1 MTTESHYRGS
11 NKMRPSRGMDEF
23 CFGSEKH
30 KGLRGED
37 GIEQHVSPKQWSK
50 GDVAWEEFLVKTAGS
65 KMWSPKDAK
74 VEPGDSVGKGRLGF
88 GMLFV
93 FRGLDWIL
101 LDYHVHTWLGLLS
114 GPTSQEPVNCLL
126 SSRRGAPCFL

>member
-1 MTTESHYRGS
+1 MSFALVVKSIKVLEEKMAS
-11 NKMRPSRGMDEF
+11 NSMLALSNSPRGML
-23 CFGSEKH
+23 G
-30 KGLRGED
+30 
-37 GIEQHVSPKQWSK
+37 
-50 GDVAWEEFLVKTAGS
+50 WEEFPVKTAGP

-74 VEPGDSVGKGRLGF
+74 VEPGDSAGKGRLGF

-101 LDYHVHTWLGLLS
+101 LDHHVHTWLGLLS

-126 SSRRGAPCFL
+126 SSRLGAPCFLSEFFLLASPGTY